1 MQRAVV
7 SGGESRVAA
16 AGSSLPGA
24 APLGSVA
31 STAAAMAMVLAAIPG
46 VMAKA
51 ASKVTLAAPPLP
63 AAAQEE
69 RETGL
74 PTSSGGGPHGSPSRS
89 ELEVPGGDAAR
100 PELKRL
106 PVAHEIEVVEIPSNG
121 EAGDEV
127 EPSVPSQ
134 ELAVVRLSAGPSSG
148 LEATDLVWP
157 CPEDP
162 RKVRF
167 ILRDA

>member
-7 SGGESRVAA
+7 SDGESRVVA
-16 AGSSLPGA
+16 AGPSLPGA

-31 STAAAMAMVLAAIPG
+31 STVVAAAMVLVAIPM
-46 VMAKA
+46 VTAEA
-51 ASKVTLAAPPLP
+51 TSDVTLVAPPPL
-63 AAAQEE
+63 AVAKEE

-106 PVAHEIEVVEIPSNG
+106 PVAHEIEVVEIHSDS

-127 EPSVPSQ
+127 EPPAP
-134 ELAVVRLSAGPSSG
+134 L
-148 LEATDLVWP
+148 
-157 CPEDP
+157 
-162 RKVRF
+162 
-167 ILRDA
+167 